1 MLYSLHRLDCGYT
14 NQNTMSGRYST
25 SGNADLIV
33 VVKPT
38 NATFVN
44 CPPNRPLTVEVP
56 IIPIGELADKNRDK
70 WCIETHFDESDV
82 NKSCGACEEE
92 VISACTVQDQHGR
105 NTNTRHA
112 RYNYLNL
119 GDSVEENIV
128 SQRASQ
134 LWSSRPCMET
144 RDDECDAIENRETC
158 EEEEI
163 TTCTVKDQH
172 GRNTNTKYHQY
183 NYTNIPGLSRR
194 GPVEDFIMPQ
204 QASRYWSSRE
214 VRLILSSIYV
224 FLEIMIILY
233 VHNHLWNR

>member
-25 SGNADLIV
+25 SSGNADLIV

-70 WCIETHFDESDV
+70 WCIETRFDESDV

-134 LWSSRPCMET
+134 LWSSRPLWKLVTMSVMPSKTEKH
-144 RDDECDAIENRETC
+144 
-158 EEEEI
+158 
-163 TTCTVKDQH
+163 V
-172 GRNTNTKYHQY
+172 
-183 NYTNIPGLSRR
+183 RR
-194 GPVEDFIMPQ
+194 RKSQPVQ
-204 QASRYWSSRE
+204 
-214 VRLILSSIYV
+214 
-224 FLEIMIILY
+224 
-233 VHNHLWNR
+233 